1 MIDLEVILFLYLL
14 TSERWAF
21 RALKRLPLWQ
31 EAVHSLWSRLFCG
44 PLKMHRVP
52 QKPVLRT
59 EYPFRTRNACFLH
72 RMLLKMRRVPQEAF
86 FYTECSFR
94 TVEACFWYGAL
105 PKTRRTWLSG
115 AQASCCRCGTSNFT
129 KERGR
134 PLVDL
139 VQYSANS
146 YLLSWNLVHPSLKK
160 ATICLAAASPALMLA
175 SAV

>member
-1 MIDLEVILFLYLL
+1 MSPNASRTTHE
-14 TSERWAF
+14 AF
-21 RALKRLPLWQ
+21 FAHREPQKT
-31 EAVHSLWSRLFCG
+31 
-44 PLKMHRVP
+44 HRVP

-86 FYTECSFR
+86 LNTECSFR

-129 KERGR
+129 KERRRLISDYWSLSSWMDSTPRRGCS
-134 PLVDL
+134 PLRSQKSRRFCRIAKSPTSFD
-139 VQYSANS
+139 
-146 YLLSWNLVHPSLKK
+146 P
-160 ATICLAAASPALMLA
+160 ASITPG
-175 SAV
+175 